1 VTERATADLLIEHGV
16 VVTMDPQRRVFA
28 DGAIA
33 VRDGA
38 IVDVGPAT
46 TLGARWT
53 AGERVDVKGNV
64 ALPGLVNAHVHLTGL
79 DLFPGL
85 EPAESPVADHL
96 ANWALPSHAFAT
108 PEDERA
114 TARFLGLQ
122 MLRQG
127 ITAFI
132 EAGTIRFPEAV
143 LDGLADLRLRGS
155 IGTWTW
161 DRWSQ
166 PAAFST
172 TTEQAIRRMTDA
184 LDLTKPEARIQVWP
198 TLIGHT
204 ACSDELWQAAAAA
217 ARARDSHWSF
227 HMSPGAN
234 DGDHYRRATG
244 RDPLVHLEE
253 LGVLDERAVVAH
265 AIHVSDAEIDVLNR
279 SGASVA
285 FCPASSLHHASGLTH
300 AGRHPEMRHV
310 ALGTDSPHRL
320 PLLHAAGLVCSL
332 YGDMQ
337 RNRATVLP
345 ERALEW
351 LTLSGARALGTAD
364 HIGSL
369 EIGKRA
375 DLAVFEVARPLY
387 NVANALVH
395 HAATGRAVHVF
406 VDGERVLRDGHVSGE
421 DRILADAA
429 EAGRRL
435 AQRAGLPT
443 TTGWPLLEA

>member
-1 VTERATADLLIEHGV
+1 
-16 VVTMDPQRRVFA
+16 MDPRRRVFA

-33 VRDGA
+33 VREGA
-38 IVDVGPAT
+38 IVDLGPSAS
-46 TLGARWT
+46 LSQRWT
-53 AGERVDVKGNV
+53 AADRLDLEDNV

-108 PEDERA
+108 PADERA

-127 ITAFI
+127 VTAFI
-132 EAGTIRFPEAV
+132 EAGTVRFPEAV

-172 TTEQAIRRMTDA
+172 TTHAAIRRMAAA
-184 LDLTKPEARIQVWP
+184 LDLTKPGARIQVWP

-204 ACSDELWQAAAAA
+204 ACSDELWRAAADA

-227 HMSPGAN
+227 HMSPGTN
-234 DGDHYRRATG
+234 DGDYYRQTTG
-244 RDPLVHLEE
+244 RDPLVHLDE

-265 AIHVSDAEIDVLNR
+265 AIHVSDAEIDALNR
-279 SGASVA
+279 SGARVA
-285 FCPASSLHHASGLTH
+285 FCPASSLQHASGVTR
-300 AGRHPEMRHV
+300 AGRHPEMHHV

-320 PLLHAAGLVCSL
+320 PLLQVAGLLCSV
-332 YGDMQ
+332 YGDMH
-337 RNRATVLP
+337 RDRSSVLP

-351 LTLSGARALGTAD
+351 LTLAGAGALGGAD
-364 HIGSL
+364 RIGSL
-369 EIGKRA
+369 EVGKRA
-375 DLAVFEVARPLY
+375 DLAVFEVTRPLY

-395 HAATGRAVHVF
+395 HATTGRAVHVF
-406 VDGERVLRDGHVSGE
+406 VDGEHVVRYGHVAGE
-421 DRILADAA
+421 DAIVA
-429 EAGRRL
+429 EANQAGQRL
-435 AQRAGLPT
+435 AREAGFPIVS
-443 TTGWPLLEA
+443 

>member
-1 VTERATADLLIEHGV
+1 MTHGADADLLLEHGL

-28 DGAIA
+28 DGALA

-38 IVDVGPAT
+38 IADVGPSAR
-46 TLGARWT
+46 LSQRWT
-53 AGERVDVKGNV
+53 AADRVDLAGNV

-85 EPAESPVADHL
+85 EPADSPVADHL
-96 ANWALPSHAFAT
+96 ANWALPAHVYAT

-122 MLRQG
+122 MLKQG
-127 ITAFI
+127 VTAFI

-143 LDGLADLRLRGS
+143 LDGLAELCLRGS

-161 DRWSQ
+161 DRWAQ

-172 TTEQAIRRMTDA
+172 MTDQAIRRMEAA
-184 LDLTKPEARIQVWP
+184 LKLTPRRARIQVWP

-204 ACSDELWQAAAAA
+204 ACSDELWQAAAEA

-227 HMSPGAN
+227 HMSPGTG
-234 DGDHYRRATG
+234 DGDYYRQTTG
-244 RDPLVHLEE
+244 RDPLVHLDE

-265 AIHVSDAEIDVLNR
+265 AVHVSDAEVEALNR
-279 SGASVA
+279 SGATVA
-285 FCPASSLHHASGLTH
+285 FCPASSLHHASGVTH
-300 AGRHPEMRHV
+300 AGRHPEMRHI

-320 PLLHAAGLVCSL
+320 PLMHAAGLVCSL
-332 YGDMQ
+332 YGDMH
-337 RNRATVLP
+337 RNRSSLLP
-345 ERALEW
+345 ERVLEW
-351 LTLSGARALGTAD
+351 LTLEGARALGAAD
-364 HIGSL
+364 RVGSL
-369 EIGKRA
+369 EVGKRA
-375 DLAVFEVARPLY
+375 DMAVFEVTRPLY

-395 HAATGRAVHVF
+395 HATTGRAVHVF
-406 VDGERVLRDGHVSGE
+406 VDGEHVVRHGHVAGE
-421 DRILADAA
+421 DAILDEAH

-435 AQRAGLPT
+435 GRRAGFPPM
-443 TTGWPLLEA
+443 TGWKLIE

>member
-1 VTERATADLLIEHGV
+1 LDL
-16 VVTMDPQRRVFA
+16 A
-28 DGAIA
+28 
-33 VRDGA
+33 
-38 IVDVGPAT
+38 
-46 TLGARWT
+46 
-53 AGERVDVKGNV
+53 GNV
-64 ALPGLVNAHVHLTGL
+64 VLPGLVNAHVHLTGL

-122 MLRQG
+122 MLKQG

-143 LDGLADLRLRGS
+143 LDGLTDLRLRGS

-172 TTEQAIRRMTDA
+172 TTAQAIQRMTAA
-184 LDLTKPEARIQVWP
+184 LDLTRPEARIRVWP
-198 TLIGHT
+198 TLIGHN
-204 ACSDELWQAAAAA
+204 ACSDELWQAAAEA
-217 ARARDSHWSF
+217 ARTRDSHWSF
-227 HMSPGAN
+227 HMSPGTG
-234 DGDHYRRATG
+234 DGDHYRRSTG
-244 RDPLVHLEE
+244 RDPLVHLDE

-265 AIHVSDAEIDVLNR
+265 AIHVSDAEIEALNR

-285 FCPASSLHHASGLTH
+285 FCPASSLQHASGVTH
-300 AGRHPEMRHV
+300 AGRHTEMRHV

-320 PLLHAAGLVCSL
+320 PLLQAAGLVCSL
-332 YGDMQ
+332 YGDMH
-337 RNRATVLP
+337 RDRSTLLP

-351 LTLSGARALGTAD
+351 LTLSGARALGAAD

-375 DLAVFEVARPLY
+375 DLAVFEVTRPLY

-395 HAATGRAVHVF
+395 HATTGRAVHVF
-406 VDGERVLRDGHVSGE
+406 IDGEHVVKHGHVHGE
-421 DRILADAA
+421 DAILAEA
-429 EAGRRL
+429 EQAGRRL
-435 AQRAGLPT
+435 AQSAGFPRM
-443 TTGWPLLEA
+443 TGWPLSE